1 VSGGEAARD
10 KKEFSEGSRTV
21 ITVDLLY
28 LTGFKRR
35 AFSNARLAGDWN
47 NWAEVQMNDVIADDG
62 CPAFAVTVE
71 FDDAQAGQVI
81 RWGVRFDA
89 PAGRTPGESVPR
101 CKTPSRKNATVSSAS
116 PALAAAARSGT
127 T

>member
-1 VSGGEAARD
+1 M
-10 KKEFSEGSRTV
+10 
-21 ITVDLLY
+21 ITVDFLY

-47 NWAEVQMNDVIADDG
+47 NRAEVQMNDVVADDG

-89 PAGRTPGESVPR
+89 PAGAWVRTSGVPPGPAMPAGAAPVTRQGAHPEAL
-101 CKTPSRKNATVSSAS
+101 TPPDAMAARRAAGADSSAW
-116 PALAAAARSGT
+116 
-127 T
+127 